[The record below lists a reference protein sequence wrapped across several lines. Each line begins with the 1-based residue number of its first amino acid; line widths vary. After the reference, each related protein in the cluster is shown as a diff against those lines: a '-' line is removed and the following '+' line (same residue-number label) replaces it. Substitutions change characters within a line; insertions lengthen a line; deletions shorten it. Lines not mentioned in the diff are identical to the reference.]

1 MEAFAIT
8 PLAEDDTT
16 FVKDAQQFLAVIA
29 DMQREA
35 EQRRCLLD
43 GLRQKEAAAEM
54 ELEKCL
60 AVREAVVAR
69 MAHTKAE
76 GLELQSEYKA
86 LTTQQ
91 RAVEAEVLELRRQ
104 KGHWK
109 KVLQEFQGSSS
120 SSSHLLG
127 SGDTDGATVKSASP
141 LDRALHAWSQLPHGF
156 IFLKELKK
164 TLTEFIAEL
173 AVNAGSNTDDNSN
186 ATHNGTATEYTTAF
200 LDPSSV
206 FPHLPPLSKVEEAII
221 LLIPFSA

>member
-43 GLRQKEAAAEM
+43 DLRQKEAAAET

-86 LTTQQ
+86 LTTKQ

-104 KGHWK
+104 KSHWK

-120 SSSHLLG
+120 SSHLLG
-127 SGDTDGATVKSASP
+127 SGNTDVATVKSASS
-141 LDRALHAWSQLPHGF
+141 LDRALHAWSQLPHGSM
-156 IFLKELKK
+156 FLKELKK

-173 AVNAGSNTDDNSN
+173 AVNAGSNTNDNSN
-186 ATHNGTATEYTTAF
+186 TTHNGTATEYTTAF

>member
-43 GLRQKEAAAEM
+43 DLRQKEAAAEM

-104 KGHWK
+104 KSHWK

-120 SSSHLLG
+120 SSHLLG
-127 SGDTDGATVKSASP
+127 SGNTDGATVKSASS
-141 LDRALHAWSQLPHGF
+141 LDRALHAWSQLPHGSM
-156 IFLKELKK
+156 FLKELKK
-164 TLTEFIAEL
+164 TLTEFVAEL
-173 AVNAGSNTDDNSN
+173 AVNAGSNTNDNSN
-186 ATHNGTATEYTTAF
+186 TTHNATATEYTTAF

-206 FPHLPPLSKVEEAII
+206 FPHLPPLSKLEEAII